1 MPNVKS
7 KLDQHNR
14 SELGKQEQREPPKCN
29 CRDKNKCPL
38 NSKCQE
44 SGIVYQATVK
54 EKGNGNTETYVGLTE
69 TSFKLRYANHK
80 QTFENQKLQTKT
92 ELSKH
97 IWSLKKQNREFD
109 ISWKILAK
117 TRPYSNETK
126 NAKLYTKEK
135 YIIMFQP
142 GLASRNQRGG
152 VIASCLQENSSLQ
165 IVCVCVCV

>member
-1 MPNVKS
+1 MPNIKS

-14 SELGKQEQREPPKCN
+14 SVLGKQEQREPPECN
-29 CRDKNKCPL
+29 CRDRSKCPL

-54 EKGNGNTETYVGLTE
+54 ENDNGNTETYVGLTE

-80 QTFENQKLQTKT
+80 QTFKNQKLQTKT

-97 IWSLKKQNREFD
+97 IWSLKKQNKEFD

-117 TRPYSNETK
+117 ARPYSNITK
-126 NAKLYTKEK
+126 KCNLCTKEK

-142 GLASRNQRGG
+142 ERASLNQRGG
-152 VIASCLQENSSLQ
+152 VIASCLHAGKFTLANHKT
-165 IVCVCVCV
+165 